1 MMQQNELVRHYIEFG
16 EVALALNPEQIT
28 EPFAAPHFGAAR
40 LSVLT
45 IHHDAELPELAEVE
59 IKKTDNNPH

>member
-45 IHHDAELPELAEVE
+45 MTPIYP
-59 IKKTDNNPH
+59 N